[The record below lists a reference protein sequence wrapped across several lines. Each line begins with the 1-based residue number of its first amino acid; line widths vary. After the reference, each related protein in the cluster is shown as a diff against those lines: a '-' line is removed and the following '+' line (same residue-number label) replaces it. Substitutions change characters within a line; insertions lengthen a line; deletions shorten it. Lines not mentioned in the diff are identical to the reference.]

1 MEVAINQA
9 FIAAGGQLEEGK
21 IYTITG
27 DLIMTTPFRFN
38 ELSAG
43 SILGGTPITVN
54 GNNHT
59 ITVPDSVSSWPGL
72 FGKPVQVNNLGILS
86 TISADPHAGWF
97 FQAAISGLATK
108 CYSTGNINLNGGGIF
123 GSQSRGVAIDCY
135 STGQIYINGGGIF
148 GAASDS
154 GRAENCYSTGDSNNY
169 GGGIFAGERS
179 DVLGNSNVVGTAIN
193 CYSRGSI
200 GYRGGG
206 IFGGSEDLGS
216 LSSTCNFTATNCYST
231 GPIMGPGGG
240 EIVGPFTGFGS
251 SVNVTHWYATSGG
264 AWDDAAASA
273 EDKLTGISPSTIWT
287 SDSPNTPYFLVTN
300 RPPRQNDTT
309 LSQVY
314 ANGVLL
320 LAATSN
326 QYTYVF
332 DSSASPISFRLV
344 TTDPLATVSINGQ
357 SGTSD
362 ISGTLPLVPNSN
374 SFTILVTAQNGDSRS
389 YSLQINTPE
398 SNDVTLSTVKANGD
412 DLSLDPITQK
422 YTYQFNSRVS
432 SISFRLITGYSL
444 ATVSINGQS
453 GTNDISGTLPLVPN
467 SNSFTILVTAQNGD
481 SRSYSLQINTPQSND
496 TSLSSLVV
504 AGTNIDLT
512 ATEPIVQVP
521 VGTTSVSVVVTPTF
535 EFATYTVA
543 GNTNLITGL
552 NTVTIQVTAQNG
564 DFKNYRIKINTLSN
578 DTSLSSLVV
587 NGIPIVLTKDTYEYT
602 VQLPVGATN
611 ALVNAIPTDLLAS
624 IANTGTNNLTPG
636 VNTLTVRVTAP
647 NGNFK
652 NYIVQMNVTPKS
664 NDTSL
669 SKLVVAGTNIDL
681 TATEPTVN
689 VPAGTTSVPV
699 IATPTNRFAV
709 FTVIGNTTLRPVVNT
724 IRIMVTAQNG
734 ATKNYLVKINILS
747 YDTSLSSL
755 VVNGTNIDLT
765 IKEPTVVVP
774 TGTTRVGVSAIA
786 SDAAAS
792 VLIFGS
798 TNLFPGVNTL
808 TVQVTVPGG
817 KFRIYTVKIYVTPA
831 LLASPTITI
840 TSLTNNSANLSWTS
854 ILNAKNYNVYQST
867 DDKIYTLLKNTTGLS
882 LIINTRVI
890 GLLYLKVAAVD
901 SSNIEG
907 IRSAALSVLLKWPP
921 LAPTNLRAIANSN
934 RFIRFTWDAPADTGN
949 VDIGDPQIPYKVYY
963 TFLGD
968 IFYENIVG
976 TIKIVTN
983 PFEPFPNNTF
993 FTFRVVA
1000 SNSEGEGP
1008 ESSELQF
1015 VYSDL
1020 RSYIN
1025 NVGQF
1030 SSAVASLKNNNFDAI
1045 LSARAAINNAAKEG
1059 TLMDRDRQKLT
1070 VAALN
1075 AINTTGETLA
1085 ISRSNTKEI
1094 LATMK
1099 TNNTS
1104 AAIDVSKPVVV
1115 VIPNYVRSGTSSL
1128 YTATIYLDTE
1138 TAQVQEP
1145 TKVNVSTFSYADIIG
1160 LSKAYIVFELPNST
1174 PDATYT
1180 LTLWHG
1186 SESRT
1191 IQYDGTVLID
1201 QNLTKYTA
1209 NDLLRIGALTIP
1221 LIGLGS
1227 LGGAPLLNKVTIDSF
1242 TIPNFPYT
1250 YVVTSNAA
1258 SVLIDVMTTSNIAK
1272 IVVQDSTYTQVLSG
1286 IGRVTG
1292 SLDIGVGDNIFYI
1305 IIGGSTYT
1313 FTVTTNAAPCFPT
1326 GTRILTV
1333 DGYKKVEDLIA
1344 GELVMTSDGLR
1355 VPIKIYEADL
1365 SITTTET
1372 APFRIPKGTFGP
1384 AAPANDLILSPM
1396 HFFQIKKGL
1405 WMLPKLAAILSD
1417 KVEQIMVGSPI
1428 TYYHIEC
1435 PQYLRDNLI
1444 VDGTIVE
1451 SFGAEQLTT
1460 KPYTYNTRLKGF
1472 TRVGYVKTKAITKA

>member
-1 MEVAINQA
+1 
-9 FIAAGGQLEEGK
+9 
-21 IYTITG
+21 
-27 DLIMTTPFRFN
+27 
-38 ELSAG
+38 
-43 SILGGTPITVN
+43 
-54 GNNHT
+54 
-59 ITVPDSVSSWPGL
+59 
-72 FGKPVQVNNLGILS
+72 
-86 TISADPHAGWF
+86 
-97 FQAAISGLATK
+97 
-108 CYSTGNINLNGGGIF
+108 
-123 GSQSRGVAIDCY
+123 
-135 STGQIYINGGGIF
+135 
-148 GAASDS
+148 
-154 GRAENCYSTGDSNNY
+154 
-169 GGGIFAGERS
+169 
-179 DVLGNSNVVGTAIN
+179 
-193 CYSRGSI
+193 
-200 GYRGGG
+200 
-206 IFGGSEDLGS
+206 
-216 LSSTCNFTATNCYST
+216 
-231 GPIMGPGGG
+231 
-240 EIVGPFTGFGS
+240 
-251 SVNVTHWYATSGG
+251 
-264 AWDDAAASA
+264 
-273 EDKLTGISPSTIWT
+273 
-287 SDSPNTPYFLVTN
+287 
-300 RPPRQNDTT
+300 
-309 LSQVY
+309 
-314 ANGVLL
+314 
-320 LAATSN
+320 
-326 QYTYVF
+326 
-332 DSSASPISFRLV
+332 
-344 TTDPLATVSINGQ
+344 
-357 SGTSD
+357 
-362 ISGTLPLVPNSN
+362 
-374 SFTILVTAQNGDSRS
+374 
-389 YSLQINTPE
+389 
-398 SNDVTLSTVKANGD
+398 
-412 DLSLDPITQK
+412 
-422 YTYQFNSRVS
+422 
-432 SISFRLITGYSL
+432 
-444 ATVSINGQS
+444 
-453 GTNDISGTLPLVPN
+453 
-467 SNSFTILVTAQNGD
+467 
-481 SRSYSLQINTPQSND
+481 
-496 TSLSSLVV
+496 
-504 AGTNIDLT
+504 
-512 ATEPIVQVP
+512 
-521 VGTTSVSVVVTPTF
+521 
-535 EFATYTVA
+535 
-543 GNTNLITGL
+543 
-552 NTVTIQVTAQNG
+552 
-564 DFKNYRIKINTLSN
+564 
-578 DTSLSSLVV
+578 
-587 NGIPIVLTKDTYEYT
+587 
-602 VQLPVGATN
+602 
-611 ALVNAIPTDLLAS
+611 
-624 IANTGTNNLTPG
+624 
-636 VNTLTVRVTAP
+636 
-647 NGNFK
+647 
-652 NYIVQMNVTPKS
+652 MN
-664 NDTSL
+664 
-669 SKLVVAGTNIDL
+669 GTNIDL
-681 TATEPTVN
+681 TATEPTVQFPTGITTAL
-689 VPAGTTSVPV
+689 VKAVSTDPLASIAVTGTNNLIPGVN
-699 IATPTNRFAV
+699 IL
-709 FTVIGNTTLRPVVNT
+709 TVR
-724 IRIMVTAQNG
+724 VTAQNG
-734 ATKNYLVKINILS
+734 DFKNYIVKINIPLKS
-747 YDTSLSSL
+747 YDTSLSVL
-755 VVNGTNIDLT
+755 RVNFKNIDLT

-774 TGTTRVGVSAIA
+774 TGTYTVFVSAFA
-786 SDAAAS
+786 TDAAAS
-792 VLIFGS
+792 VMITGKSGLIPGS
-798 TNLFPGVNTL
+798 NTL
-808 TVQVTVPGG
+808 TVQVTAPDG

-840 TSLTNNSANLSWTS
+840 TRPTNNSANLSWTS
-854 ILNAKNYNVYQST
+854 IPNAATYNVYQST
-867 DDKIYTLLKNTTGLS
+867 DDKMYTLLKNTTGLS

-901 SSNIEG
+901 KLNIEG

-921 LAPTNLRAIANSN
+921 LAPTNLRAIADSN
-934 RFIRFTWDAPADTGN
+934 RSIRFTWDAPADTGN

-963 TFLGD
+963 TFVGD

-976 TIKIVTN
+976 TIKIVTS
-983 PFEPFPNNTF
+983 PFEPFPNNSF
-993 FTFRVVA
+993 FTFRVIA

-1085 ISRSNTKEI
+1085 ISRSITKEI

-1128 YTATIYLDTE
+1128 YTATIYLDKE

-1145 TKVNVSTFSYADIIG
+1145 TKVNVSIFSYADIIG

-1258 SVLIDVMTTSNIAK
+1258 SVLIDVTTTSNIAK

-1333 DGYKKVEDLIA
+1333 DGYKKVEDLVA

-1372 APFRIPKGTFGP
+1372 APYRIPKGTFGP

-1405 WMLPKLAAILSD
+1405 WMLPKLAATLSD

-1460 KPYTYNTRLKGF
+1460 KPYTYNARLKGF